1 MHFLCLERRE
11 TDKNVLKF
19 SKNLVLKFH
28 FLLLVTLLKLTIT
41 YFTVVVSA
49 FQFLIFSDVDS
60 VDELSTAIQYDLAF

>member
-1 MHFLCLERRE
+1 VHFLCLERRE